1 MRSVLILA
9 LLLLPITVL
18 AAEKQTVVNIR
29 PDAITSKQGLKQFVG
44 VSGNNSSAQHLSM
57 NKVVIPPRGAAKPH
71 SHSGFESTIYVMK
84 GRVQTFY
91 GEGLKESIISEA
103 GDFIFI
109 PPGVPHYPV
118 NLSKTEEAIG
128 IVARNDPKEQE
139 HVIMYEGDV
148 PKQDHE
154 HKE

>member
-1 MRSVLILA
+1 MRYALILSILFWPLA
-9 LLLLPITVL
+9 AL
-18 AAEKQTVVNIR
+18 AAERQTVVNIH
-29 PDAITSKQGLKQFVG
+29 PDSITSKQGLKQFVG
-44 VSGNNSSAQHLSM
+44 VSGKNSSARHLSM
-57 NKVVIPPRGAAKPH
+57 NKVVIPPGGAAKPH

-91 GEGLKESIISEA
+91 GEGLKDSVISEA

-128 IVARNDPKEQE
+128 IVARNDPEEQE
-139 HVIMYEGDV
+139 HVIMYKGEA
-148 PKQDHE
+148 PKE
-154 HKE
+154 